1 MYRIPRV
8 RCVWV
13 AFVCCCFAGD
23 CVLELVCRVR
33 FARVSCPWFFG
44 ESPLHF
50 TGTAHDERLA
60 DATLM
65 FSSILRRAL
74 AAPVAR
80 AVARSPLA
88 FAAAGTVSSLAA
100 YAAAPMQC
108 EPAPVTA
115 LAGEPGTK
123 RERTLILVKPDGVE
137 RGVVGAV
144 ISKFESKGYK

>member
-1 MYRIPRV
+1 
-8 RCVWV
+8 
-13 AFVCCCFAGD
+13 
-23 CVLELVCRVR
+23 
-33 FARVSCPWFFG
+33 
-44 ESPLHF
+44 
-50 TGTAHDERLA
+50 
-60 DATLM
+60 M

-80 AVARSPLA
+80 VARSPLA

>member
-1 MYRIPRV
+1 MRAQSHANSLPSTHPRATHWS
-8 RCVWV
+8 RQL
-13 AFVCCCFAGD
+13 ASDFVD
-23 CVLELVCRVR
+23 
-33 FARVSCPWFFG
+33 
-44 ESPLHF
+44 
-50 TGTAHDERLA
+50 
-60 DATLM
+60 
-65 FSSILRRAL
+65 
-74 AAPVAR
+74 
-80 AVARSPLA
+80 A

>member
-1 MYRIPRV
+1 MKMKRLPAPHRPSCLHLLGGPSEECA
-8 RCVWV
+8 RCVYFT
-13 AFVCCCFAGD
+13 ANCKNSTPCQQQ
-23 CVLELVCRVR
+23 RR
-33 FARVSCPWFFG
+33 
-44 ESPLHF
+44 PL
-50 TGTAHDERLA
+50 RRRRSY
-60 DATLM
+60 M
-65 FSSILRRAL
+65 FSSVFRRAL

-88 FAAAGTVSSLAA
+88 FAAVGTVSSLAA

-108 EPAPVTA
+108 EPAPATA

>member
-1 MYRIPRV
+1 MSGPV
-8 RCVWV
+8 R
-13 AFVCCCFAGD
+13 A
-23 CVLELVCRVR
+23 CVLSVV
-33 FARVSCPWFFG
+33 FQ
-44 ESPLHF
+44 SPHHF
-50 TGTAHDERLA
+50 TGTGTAHDERLA
-60 DATLM
+60 DAATHM

>member
-1 MYRIPRV
+1 MNSYDEDSPTPRLST
-8 RCVWV
+8 C
-13 AFVCCCFAGD
+13 
-23 CVLELVCRVR
+23 
-33 FARVSCPWFFG
+33 
-44 ESPLHF
+44 
-50 TGTAHDERLA
+50 
-60 DATLM
+60 M